1 MTKEKH
7 HTMKND
13 RKHINNMI
21 EKIQRSPGDE
31 HSQECIVLHYE
42 GLVHSLA
49 RKYAYDQTNVE
60 DLFQVGMI
68 GLMNATK
75 RFDSS
80 YGSSFESFAVP
91 TITGEIKRYLRD
103 KTWSVY
109 VPRRVKELGPKIQ
122 RAIDHLTVTLEK
134 SPSVQD
140 IANYLSLPEE
150 ELAEVM
156 SMTKNYKSLSVDF
169 KYSKVSDE
177 KLFTL
182 LDIIGVDETH
192 FDHVE
197 RKMLLESLL
206 PALDDREQK
215 VLHYLF
221 YDRLTQSEVG
231 NILGVSQMQVSRLQK
246 QALTKLREQLEKI
259 DYVDEQS

>member
-1 MTKEKH
+1 MTKEKR
-7 HTMKND
+7 TIDIKE
-13 RKHINNMI
+13 RKQINEVI
-21 EKIQRSPGDE
+21 EKIQRSPEDE
-31 HSQECIVLHYE
+31 QLQESIVLYYE
-42 GLVHSLA
+42 GLVRSIA
-49 RKYAYDQTNVE
+49 RKYAYDRTNIE

-75 RFDSS
+75 RYDRS
-80 YGSSFESFAVP
+80 YGSSFETFAIP

-140 IANYLSLPEE
+140 IARYLNVDEE
-150 ELAEVM
+150 ELSEVM
-156 SMTKNYKSLSVDF
+156 SMAKNYKSLSVDF
-169 KYSKVSDE
+169 KYSKVTDE

-182 LDIIGVDETH
+182 LDIIGEDETY

-206 PALDDREQK
+206 PTLDKREQK
-215 VLHYLF
+215 VLDYLF
-221 YDRLTQSEVG
+221 YKRLTQSEVG
-231 NILGVSQMQVSRLQK
+231 DILGVSQMQVSRLQK
-246 QALTKLREQLEKI
+246 QALTKLRNELEEI
-259 DYVDEQS
+259 DDIHI

>member
-1 MTKEKH
+1 MVREKQEIVE
-7 HTMKND
+7 ND
-13 RKHINNMI
+13 QEHINKMI
-21 EKIQRSPGDE
+21 ENIQRSPEDE
-31 HSQECIVLHYE
+31 YSQERIVLHYK

-49 RKYAYDQTNVE
+49 SKYAYDRTNIE

-68 GLMNATK
+68 GLMNAVK
-75 RFDSS
+75 RFDST
-80 YGSSFESFAVP
+80 YGSTFEAFAVP

-122 RAIDHLTVTLEK
+122 HAIDHLTVTLEK
-134 SPSVQD
+134 SPNVQD
-140 IANYLSLPEE
+140 IATYLSLPED
-150 ELAEVM
+150 ELSEVM
-156 SMTKNYKSLSVDF
+156 SMTRNYKSLSVDF

-206 PALDDREQK
+206 PTLEKREQR
-215 VLHYLF
+215 VLKYLF
-221 YDRLTQSEVG
+221 YQRLTQREVG
-231 NILGVSQMQVSRLQK
+231 DILGVSQMQVSRLQK
-246 QALTKLREQLEKI
+246 QALTKLREQLESI
-259 DYVDEQS
+259 DLAHK